1 MRTRRKAFSTA
12 KVVAALLLIVIVMGV
27 IYAGN
32 HFFRLQGQREQEDK
46 ENAMV
51 GSLVAA
57 MEAGDV
63 DGDEYKNMVSFFKG
77 FKKEASFDYKRKYE
91 NLYVENDFNFKEPQ
105 EKTCYLTFDDGP
117 DNYVTPQVLD
127 TLKKYNVK
135 ATFFTI
141 YNGSEQGTELY
152 KRIVREGHTI
162 AAHTYTHDY
171 TKVYESVDSYLDD
184 FDKISSHIEKTT
196 GVKPEIFR
204 FPGGSINYFN
214 ASLYRQIS
222 GEMIRRGYVYYDWN
236 ISAEDAVRAGVSA
249 ADITRYALS
258 GDSSMQKKIVL
269 MHDGPGH
276 RNTAEALP
284 GIIEGLAKQGYKF
297 APLTKEVMPVVFS

>member
-1 MRTRRKAFSTA
+1 MRIKKIQMATKYLIFSENIFPDWEIDEKKFINIA
-12 KVVAALLLIVIVMGV
+12 KKLLKYYLSKPDVFEKSAL
-27 IYAGN
+27 Y
-32 HFFRLQGQREQEDK
+32 
-46 ENAMV
+46 
-51 GSLVAA
+51 
-57 MEAGDV
+57 
-63 DGDEYKNMVSFFKG
+63 
-77 FKKEASFDYKRKYE
+77 
-91 NLYVENDFNFKEPQ
+91 
-105 EKTCYLTFDDGP
+105 
-117 DNYVTPQVLD
+117 
-127 TLKKYNVK
+127 
-135 ATFFTI
+135 
-141 YNGSEQGTELY
+141 
-152 KRIVREGHTI
+152 GH
-162 AAHTYTHDY
+162 
-171 TKVYESVDSYLDD
+171 D